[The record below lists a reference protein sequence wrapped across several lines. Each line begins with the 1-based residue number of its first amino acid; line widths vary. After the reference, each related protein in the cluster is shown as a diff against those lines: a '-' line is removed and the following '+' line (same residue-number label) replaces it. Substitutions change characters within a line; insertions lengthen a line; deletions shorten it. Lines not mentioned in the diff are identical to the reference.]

1 MMKTQSNQQNP
12 KQGSTAKTIF
22 LKVIPLVLTAWLAI
36 YTLTM
41 GIAVHKQV
49 KAFQSQGNQGGDT
62 LSWSSEEWQLLKDK
76 TFLEARIALAGD
88 DSIAMTID
96 FQDSIIRLETK
107 GVVLREVKFGKV
119 EISRFF
125 KALKPLSYAAL
136 FSKPFMITE
145 IEGSIVKEPIQVKK
159 APRDSTEAA
168 QNITT
173 VDTSRVEF
181 VEWHLQLDSVFV
193 VSFVQSERS
202 FGQIDWPTLKYRLAR
217 NYQTFAETNR
227 DLLRFRLPAYQ
238 PEVTLFIPG
247 KETKSFYRALPPNG
261 KVALKF

>member
-12 KQGSTAKTIF
+12 KQGSTATTIF

-49 KAFQSQGNQGGDT
+49 KTFQSQGNQGGDT

-159 APRDSTEAA
+159 LPVILRKPPKILRPLTLPGWNSWNGTFSSIPCLWSASCSQNAVSARST
-168 QNITT
+168 
-173 VDTSRVEF
+173 
-181 VEWHLQLDSVFV
+181 
-193 VSFVQSERS
+193 
-202 FGQIDWPTLKYRLAR
+202 G
-217 NYQTFAETNR
+217 
-227 DLLRFRLPAYQ
+227 LP
-238 PEVTLFIPG
+238 
-247 KETKSFYRALPPNG
+247 
-261 KVALKF
+261 